1 MVDSTLSFYEYRFG
15 GGDTMRW
22 WGHSNP
28 ILYKRICLNIL
39 QSQTAA
45 PKLSL
50 TISTILDGSQFFM
63 KQQLK
68 QYVFFKYGIVLCLQK
83 RVSLFFYFYIHEKVV
98 IK

>member
-1 MVDSTLSFYEYRFG
+1 MQVQWKGYHEVVGTLKPYLIQKNLFEYFALG
-15 GGDTMRW
+15 
-22 WGHSNP
+22 
-28 ILYKRICLNIL
+28 
-39 QSQTAA
+39 QTAA

-50 TISTILDGSQFFM
+50 TISIILDGSQFFM
-63 KQQLK
+63 NQQLK